1 MREAPDI
8 AEKLP
13 PHRLVEAELMAKI
26 GEALGRHDVLAGP
39 DLDRIAGHEP
49 DRDEGEEHQ
58 RQKGRDGQR
67 DPAKEIGE
75 HGRSETNGPASASE
89 PGPAFT

>member
-13 PHRLVEAELMAKI
+13 PHRLVEAELVAKI

-39 DLDRIAGHEP
+39 HLDRIAGHEP
-49 DRDEGEEHQ
+49 DRHE
-58 RQKGRDGQR
+58 
-67 DPAKEIGE
+67 
-75 HGRSETNGPASASE
+75 S
-89 PGPAFT
+89 